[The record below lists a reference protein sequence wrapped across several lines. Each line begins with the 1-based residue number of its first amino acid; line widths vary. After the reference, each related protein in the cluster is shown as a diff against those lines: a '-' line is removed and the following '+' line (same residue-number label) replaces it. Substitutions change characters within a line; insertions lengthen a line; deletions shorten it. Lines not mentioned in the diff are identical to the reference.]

1 MLQSSAKLTI
11 DRPER
16 YAKQLAAHI
25 SHKAEGS
32 TETDGLTTIKFG
44 FGGTGTIGVNS
55 DSVLLTAQA
64 DTKENLEKIEGILG
78 RHLLKF
84 AKLEDQQLDWS

>member
-16 YAKQLAAHI
+16 YAKQLASHI
-25 SHKAEGS
+25 GHKAEV
-32 TETDGLTTIKFG
+32 TTVDGVHRVKFG
-44 FGGTGTIGVNS
+44 FGGTGTISTTS
-55 DSVLLTAQA
+55 DAVLLSGEA
-64 DTKENLEKIEGILG
+64 ENEDGIRIIKDVLG

-84 AKLEDQQLDWS
+84 AKLEDQVLDWS